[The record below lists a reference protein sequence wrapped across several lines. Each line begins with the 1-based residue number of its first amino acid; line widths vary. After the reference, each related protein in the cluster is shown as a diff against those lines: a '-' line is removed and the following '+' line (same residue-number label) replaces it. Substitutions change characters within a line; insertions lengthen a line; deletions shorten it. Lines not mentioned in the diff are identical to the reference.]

1 MKMIHEIKK
10 CIYSEFL
17 VRKLCK
23 YDSSYHFFVIPQGLG
38 DILFV
43 LMYLTEYRKK
53 NPQQKIAIIVEK
65 KHLLSLVKLFS
76 SEIDLILKVK
86 LSLCA
91 KKVLSRFHFLYPE
104 IYNSN
109 FPQPNLL
116 AACRKSLGLIS
127 NAKKYI
133 PNVEISNI
141 QKNNLD
147 QLIFQKTALI
157 ATDAVSCS
165 KIISDSEWETLAR
178 NLSEKGYLV
187 YFNTSDE
194 NRFKEFKHIFL
205 DIEETIYFCNK
216 IQLFVGYRSGLCD
229 VVAAFCNCKQFIYY
243 PNNRKKDEF
252 DCIKDWN
259 DNPNLAYLR
268 YDSLKTMFPEKDI
281 TEVIYRKSDFIA
293 DIEESL
299 NG

>member
-10 CIYSEFL
+10 WIYSEFL
-17 VRKLCK
+17 VRKLRK

-43 LMYLTEYRKK
+43 LMYLNEYRNN
-53 NPQQKIAIIVEK
+53 NPQQKIAIIVTK
-65 KHLLSLVKLFS
+65 KHFLSLVKLFS
-76 SEIDLILKVK
+76 NEIDLILK
-86 LSLCA
+86 LNLNLLQ
-91 KKVLSRFHFLYPE
+91 KKVLSRFQNLYLD
-104 IYNSN
+104 IYNPD
-109 FPQPNLL
+109 FQQPNLL
-116 AACRKSLGLIS
+116 SSCRRALGLIS

-165 KIISDSEWETLAR
+165 KIISDDEWVMLAK
-178 NLSEKGYLV
+178 NLSEKGYFV

-205 DIEETIYFCNK
+205 DIAETIYFCNK
-216 IQLFVGYRSGLCD
+216 IQLFIGYRSGLCD
-229 VVAAFCNCKQFIYY
+229 IVAAFCKCKQFIYY
-243 PNNRKKDEF
+243 PNNRKKNEF

-259 DNPNLAYLR
+259 ENPNLAYLR

-281 TEVIYRKSDFIA
+281 SEVIYRKSDFLA
-293 DIEESL
+293 DIEEHL